1 MTLASFIP
9 ILLFLPVLQY
19 NPVPGLNGFLPVGSL
34 LGAMAIGL
42 RLVASYGRGS
52 TVASF
57 RVKRLDVL
65 IIFLWLILILPT
77 ITSLNSRVSIKVLFD
92 WALAVLIYFYVAR
105 FSSEKELR
113 ILIGSLVVLTGIS
126 AAIVIIQKFLGV
138 TWPVSGYLNDELSEE
153 RLNFGDVGAV
163 RTVGIFLHAN
173 SQALLFSVLLPFCF
187 GLLGCMRRGWGRV
200 ATFFV
205 FVVGCIAQLLTL
217 SRSGLLCS
225 ILSVGSIFFFQMR
238 YGDSRLAVLR
248 TMRSLITWLLV
259 GVICAVILGVSTN
272 VIDSLEERF
281 FSSHYAERDEGSAIA
296 RAANLDA
303 GINATL
309 ANPGLG
315 IGPGMSSKVYFEYG
329 GWRGFGPH
337 NMYLLLSSEFGIPV
351 LFVFCGILFRF
362 FARALAGVKRDVKSL
377 ALPCLAALIS
387 FTVAG
392 LFESA
397 TSGIM
402 LVPLF
407 IVFGIIAR
415 SKG

>member
-1 MTLASFIP
+1 MMTLASFVP
-9 ILLFLPVLQY
+9 MLLFLPLLQY

-34 LGAMAIGL
+34 FGAMAIGL
-42 RLVASYGRGS
+42 RLAVSHSGAPSASPL
-52 TVASF
+52 
-57 RVKRLDVL
+57 RVKRLDIFVVL
-65 IIFLWLILILPT
+65 FWLILIVPT
-77 ITSLNSRVSIKVLFD
+77 ITSLNTRVSIKVLFD

-105 FSSEKELR
+105 FSSKRELR
-113 ILIGSLVVLTGIS
+113 VLIGSLVVLTGVS
-126 AAIVIIQKFLGV
+126 AAIVIMQKFLGV

-205 FVVGCIAQLLTL
+205 FVLGCVAQLLTL

-225 ILSVGSIFFFQMR
+225 ILSIGSIFFFQMR
-238 YGDSRLAVLR
+238 YGQSRMAIWR

-259 GVICAVILGVSTN
+259 GAVCAVMLALSTSI
-272 VIDSLEERF
+272 IDSLEERF

-351 LFVFCGILFRF
+351 LVFFCLLLFRF
-362 FARALAGVKRDVKSL
+362 FFSRAG
-377 ALPCLAALIS
+377 
-387 FTVAG
+387 
-392 LFESA
+392 
-397 TSGIM
+397 
-402 LVPLF
+402 
-407 IVFGIIAR
+407 R
-415 SKG
+415 SKKQRKKPGVTLLGGADLVRRSWSI